1 MFVFRNHT
9 VERFFPKGYTFSGY
23 DDISFIPQ
31 DAEGYVWFYQVPV
44 KNDRKLLAE
53 EVENYSG
60 KVEYLL
66 GQIDPSKAFVALTLV
81 PVFEP
86 VVSESDFQ
94 LAAAIAGF
102 NLALYRL
109 AQEHVVR
116 RVEEIAPR
124 ELLVNLIQRLLAG
137 VGAIRG
143 LIPYLQR

>member
-9 VERFFPKGYTFSGY
+9 VERFFPKGYSFSGY

-31 DAEGYVWFYQVPV
+31 DADGFVWFYQVPV

-53 EVENYSG
+53 EVESYSG

-66 GQIDPSKAFVALTLV
+66 GQIDPSKVFVALTLV

-94 LAAAIAGF
+94 LAASIA
-102 NLALYRL
+102 
-109 AQEHVVR
+109 
-116 RVEEIAPR
+116 
-124 ELLVNLIQRLLAG
+124 
-137 VGAIRG
+137 
-143 LIPYLQR
+143 